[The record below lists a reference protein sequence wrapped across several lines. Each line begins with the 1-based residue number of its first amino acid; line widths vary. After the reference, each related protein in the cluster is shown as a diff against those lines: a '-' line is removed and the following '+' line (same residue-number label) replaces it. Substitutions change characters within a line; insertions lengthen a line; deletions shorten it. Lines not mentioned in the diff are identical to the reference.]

1 MSRLQLL
8 GQARLLLE
16 DTTVD
21 IPPKQALLFA
31 SYLAYKEDWVS
42 RDELLHLFWPDDDE
56 RTARHNLSQLLYHCK
71 QQRWIDNLETER
83 NRVRWLIDTDVR
95 LFREALG
102 DGNWHTALGY
112 YQGRLLDGVTTDD
125 AFTFEDWLMQE
136 RQALHSAWREA
147 VLKHAEQL
155 EADSQYSYATT
166 LLRDVLKQDPLAED
180 ILQAYMRCLIQ
191 DNQRDLAVKA
201 FESFAQHL
209 RQELAMEPLTS
220 TQDLL
225 HITPVQAPAPKKVS
239 PSLYNFPN
247 FLTPFIGRTLE
258 LAELSRLFAE
268 TRLLTLLGFGGAGKS
283 RLAVAFAREQVH
295 LIRDGAVFIEL
306 AALDDASHIPR
317 AVLEALKLEV
327 SPQQVPLSQLLNYLK
342 DKEVL
347 LVFDN
352 FEHLLEGSSLIIEI
366 LEASAASKAIVTSR
380 EALDFH
386 AELIYDVGGL
396 NYPDAVIE
404 APEAYDAVTL
414 FLRSARRANPN
425 FTLTAENKAAVIRL
439 CQMVQGFP
447 LGLELA
453 ASWLRLLGPQDIVEE
468 VVRNLDVLAV
478 SHKDLSERHRSMRA
492 VFEHSWALLS
502 DSEQEALKTLAV
514 FRGGFSKDAAE
525 VVTGTK
531 LRTLLSLINKSLL
544 QRTQEGRFE
553 RHVVVWQFSFEK
565 LAENRKQLTVFKRRH
580 AEYFAELAEKSAS
593 NLSGAKQLTYL
604 ENLDREL
611 NNFRAALNWTH
622 QEDPQLSL
630 RLAAALSRYWEMRG
644 YYTEGSNWLTKVLT
658 LAKAVAYPE
667 LRASA
672 LNGLGNISRLQGNLP
687 QARASLEESLSIY
700 RQMGLEPNIAQVLSN
715 LGLVLRTQGEYAQAR
730 ELLLE
735 SLALQRKY
743 TNDRGIAMV
752 LNNLAIV
759 AFWYGDNGEAQHLLE
774 ESLTIVRKLEDNFG
788 IANVLNNLGNA
799 LRCQGHYPAA
809 QKVQEESLAIF
820 RILKGQ
826 HGISQVLNNL
836 ALVAIELG
844 RYDRAFDYLQ
854 EGLALKREAK
864 DLMGEAQVLTNLGSV
879 ALCTDNL
886 SEAAQYLAQALQL
899 HQAFQDRVGI
909 AVTRNIQGDVA
920 RAQKDYARAKNLHLE
935 ALDLFEQLEDKLGQ
949 AEALANLGH
958 IAYFEC
964 DYLQAEKL
972 CKESLKLHYDSNNAR
987 GIAEAYELMAL
998 VLTET
1003 AQAERAAVVW
1013 AAADAIRQRINSSLS
1028 EAEQRQYA
1036 QHIQGVKRQVGRET
1050 FNRAWTLGHHL
1061 SESVGVELALGN
1073 LDTDVAYALMR
1084 HAKVTD
1090 S

>member
-16 DTTVD
+16 DAAMD
-21 IPPKQALLFA
+21 IPPKQALLLA
-31 SYLAYKEDWVS
+31 SYLAYKEDWAS
-42 RDELLHLFWPDDDE
+42 RDELLHLFWPDEDE

-71 QQRWIDNLETER
+71 KQRWMQGLEAEHK
-83 NRVRWLIDTDVR
+83 RVRWLIDTDVR

-102 DGNWHTALGY
+102 DGNWHTALGH
-112 YQGRLLDGVTTDD
+112 YQGRLLDGVATDY
-125 AFTFEDWLMQE
+125 ALTFEDWLMQE
-136 RQALHSAWREA
+136 REALHSAWREA

-155 EADSQYSYATT
+155 EADSQYSDAST

-180 ILQAYMRCLIQ
+180 ILQAYLRCLIS

-201 FESFAQHL
+201 YEGFAKQL
-209 RQELAMEPLTS
+209 RQELDMEPLAS
-220 TQDLL
+220 TQELL
-225 HITPVQAPAPKKVS
+225 HLTPVQAPSIKKAS
-239 PSLYNFPN
+239 PLLHNFPS

-258 LAELSRLFAE
+258 LAELGRLFAE

-283 RLAVAFAREQVH
+283 RLAVAFAREQAQVFH
-295 LIRDGAVFIEL
+295 DGAVFIEL
-306 AALDDASHIPR
+306 AALGDASHIPR
-317 AVLEALKLEV
+317 AVLDALKLEV
-327 SPQQVPLSQLLNYLK
+327 APQQVPLSQLLNYLK
-342 DKEVL
+342 DKEML

-352 FEHLLEGSSLIIEI
+352 FEHLLAGSSLIIDI
-366 LEASAASKAIVTSR
+366 LEASAASKAVVTSR

-396 NYPDAVIE
+396 NYPDTVTE

-425 FTLTAENKAAVIRL
+425 FTLTAQNKAAVIRL
-439 CQMVQGFP
+439 CQLVQGFP

-468 VVRNLDVLAV
+468 VIRNLDVLAV

-544 QRTQEGRFE
+544 QRTQDGRFE
-553 RHVVVWQFSFEK
+553 RHVVVQQFSFEK
-565 LAENRKQLTVFKRRH
+565 LAENQEQLAAFKRRH
-580 AEYFAELAEKSAS
+580 AEYFAELAAKSAEY
-593 NLSGAKQLTYL
+593 LSGAKQLTYL
-604 ENLDREL
+604 DNLDREL
-611 NNFRAALNWTH
+611 NNFRAALHWTH

-630 RLAAALSRYWEMRG
+630 RLAAALSRYWEIRG
-644 YYTEGSNWLTKVLT
+644 YYTEGCDWLTKVLS
-658 LAKAVAYPE
+658 LANAGAYPE

-672 LNGLGNISRLQGNLP
+672 LNGLGNISHLQGNLKR
-687 QARASLEESLSIY
+687 ARASLEESLSSY
-700 RQMGLEPNIAQVLSN
+700 RQMGLEPNMAQVLSN

-743 TNDRGIAMV
+743 NNERGIAMA

-759 AFWYGDNGEAQHLLE
+759 AFWYGDNAEAQHLLE
-774 ESLTIVRKLEDNFG
+774 ESLGIVRKLNDNFG

-820 RILKGQ
+820 RTLKGQ

-836 ALVAIELG
+836 ALVAIELAH
-844 RYDRAFDYLQ
+844 YDVALDYLQ
-854 EGLALKREAK
+854 EALALKREAK
-864 DLMGEAQVLTNLGSV
+864 DPMGEAQVLTNLGSV
-879 ALCTDNL
+879 LLGIDHL
-886 SEAAQYLAQALQL
+886 SEAEQYLAQAFEL
-899 HQAFQDRVGI
+899 HQAFHNRVGI
-909 AVTRNIQGDVA
+909 AITRNIQGDLA
-920 RAQKDYARAKNLHLE
+920 REQKDYAQAKNLHLE
-935 ALDLFEQLEDKLGQ
+935 ALELFVQLEDKLGQ

-958 IAYFEC
+958 IACFEC
-964 DYLQAEKL
+964 DYAQAEKL
-972 CKESLKLHYDSNNAR
+972 CQESLELHYNSNNAR
-987 GIAEAYELMAL
+987 GIAEALELRAL

-1003 AQAERAAVVW
+1003 GQAERATVVW
-1013 AAADAIRQRINSSLS
+1013 SAADAVRQRINSSLS
-1028 EAEQRQYA
+1028 EAEQCRYA
-1036 QHIQGVKRQVGRET
+1036 QHIQVVQQQIGGVT
-1050 FNRAWTLGHHL
+1050 FNKVWTLGQHL
-1061 SESVGVELALGN
+1061 SDADRVKLALGN
-1073 LDTDVAYALMR
+1073 LDTDVAYALIN
-1084 HAKVTD
+1084 HAKATD